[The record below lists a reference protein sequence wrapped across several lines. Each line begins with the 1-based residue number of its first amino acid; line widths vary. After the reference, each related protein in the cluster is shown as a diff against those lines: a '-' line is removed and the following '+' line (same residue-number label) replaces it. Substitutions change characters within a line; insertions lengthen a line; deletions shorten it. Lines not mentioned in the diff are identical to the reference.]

1 MLNIIKIHRLF
12 THSCKGTV
20 VCSVHCTHNLQNFNS
35 VYPVFRNRHRSRP
48 ESAGEKR
55 RNSKISIKSPP
66 PFFSLLF
73 FESQPKKVLSV
84 PIPKS
89 YYFLKSDFPNPLFF
103 LLLLLQMN

>member
-35 VYPVFRNRHRSRP
+35 VYPVFSNRHRSTT

-66 PFFSLLF
+66 PFFLLF
-73 FESQPKKVLSV
+73 LGFFRTT
-84 PIPKS
+84 
-89 YYFLKSDFPNPLFF
+89 YYLCTIISIVSFGVQCVKHWTPTQFLG
-103 LLLLLQMN
+103 